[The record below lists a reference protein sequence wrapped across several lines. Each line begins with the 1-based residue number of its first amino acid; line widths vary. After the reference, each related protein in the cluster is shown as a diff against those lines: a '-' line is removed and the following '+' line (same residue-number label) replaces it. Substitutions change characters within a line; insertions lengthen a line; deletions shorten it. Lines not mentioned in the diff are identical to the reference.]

1 MKYSLKKEQ
10 LFDIRDL
17 KFHNFMLKKKL
28 RDFRDS
34 LKPQKQCTSIL
45 SFCPKL

>member
-17 KFHNFMLKKKL
+17 KFHNFMLKKK
-28 RDFRDS
+28 
-34 LKPQKQCTSIL
+34 TSRL
-45 SFCPKL
+45 SGFIETAKAVYFYS

>member
-17 KFHNFMLKKKL
+17 KFHNLMLNVNVKTFL
-28 RDFRDS
+28 RLGNS
-34 LKPQKQCTSIL
+34 LNIIKNLAST
-45 SFCPKL
+45 